1 MKYIA
6 QEITMEQL
14 LSNKYEVVFPETGW
28 YTIIVRTQE
37 REREFASFF
46 IGKVNNKSGN

>member
-6 QEITMEQL
+6 EEI
-14 LSNKYEVVFPETGW
+14 SYEALTAQQFQVAFPKAGW

-46 IGKVNNKSGN
+46 VGNTD

>member
-6 QEITMEQL
+6 EEIPFKELTANQ
-14 LSNKYEVVFPETGW
+14 YQVVFPKTGW

-37 REREFASFF
+37 REREIVTFF
-46 IGKVNNKSGN
+46 IGGKES